1 MASIQL
7 STYQG
12 VSIVLEK
19 FAFISRH
26 VPTDSQVRLALEKGI
41 ELIHVGDRDGFTI
54 NPKEFIDADFR
65 GVVVVHAQ
73 AALTCFK
80 YGFSIG
86 VFNNIN
92 RAPLG
97 EKPVF
102 ETTELFIT
110 ERNI

>member
-1 MASIQL
+1 M
-7 STYQG
+7 
-12 VSIVLEK
+12 LEK

-41 ELIHVGDRDGFTI
+41 ELIYVGDRDGFKI
-54 NPKEFIDADFR
+54 DPSEFIAADVR

-92 RAPLG
+92 RAPIG

-110 ERNI
+110 ERRV